1 MEAREFPE
9 STEFAG
15 APGAVGASAEITEID
30 PAKIAARSPW
40 QLFWRRFREDK
51 LAMASLVFLVLLVI
65 VAIAAPLVVKI
76 GGGWDPNAEDQ
87 QALNPLFATATG
99 PSSQHIFGVDG
110 LGRDVFSRVVYGAR
124 VSLVVAF
131 AATFLATLLGV
142 VAGLVSGYFRGW
154 TDTIISRA
162 IDVLLAIPYLMLA
175 IGLAAACTFSS
186 SKSGTSAGCF
196 GGHIDVQN
204 PILAIVGAVIL
215 AAAVGLGLRRRDFAD
230 WAIAAG
236 VAGVIL
242 LLLGLVPI
250 PIPAIKPGIGVVIFV
265 IAVTSWTYI
274 ARIVRG
280 QTLSLREKEF
290 VESARASGAGH
301 GRIIFRE
308 LLPNLTAPIIVYAS
322 ILIPQV
328 ILYEAALS
336 FLGVGVVDQPS
347 WGQMIADAT
356 GDFSTYWWYMLF
368 PGLALLF
375 TVLAFNLVGDA
386 MQDALNPRAK
396 KT

>member
-1 MEAREFPE
+1 LEAHDFPE
-9 STEFAG
+9 SAEFRG
-15 APGAVGASAEITEID
+15 APGAVGGSAELTEID
-30 PAKIAARSPW
+30 PSKIAARSPW
-40 QLFWRRFREDK
+40 HLFWRRFREDK

-65 VAIAAPLVVKI
+65 VAIAAPLVVDLV
-76 GGGWDPNAEDQ
+76 GAPGPDVEDQ
-87 QALNPLFATATG
+87 DALNPIFATATG
-99 PSSQHIFGVDG
+99 PSSAHIFGVDG

-131 AATFLATLLGV
+131 AATFIATLLGV
-142 VAGLVSGYFRGW
+142 VAGLLAGYFRGW

-162 IDVLLAIPYLMLA
+162 VDVLLAIPYLMLA
-175 IGLAAACTFSS
+175 IGLAAACTFSTGS
-186 SKSGTSAGCF
+186 SGSTSAGCL
-196 GGHIDVQN
+196 GG
-204 PILAIVGAVIL
+204 L
-215 AAAVGLGLRRRDFAD
+215 
-230 WAIAAG
+230 
-236 VAGVIL
+236 
-242 LLLGLVPI
+242 
-250 PIPAIKPGIGVVIFV
+250 IKPGLGVVIFV
-265 IAVTSWTYI
+265 ISVTSWTYI

-280 QTLSLREKEF
+280 QTFSLREKEF
-290 VESARASGAGH
+290 VEAARASGAGH
-301 GRIIFRE
+301 TRIIFRE

-322 ILIPQV
+322 ILVPQV

-347 WGQMIADAT
+347 WGQMISDAT

>member
-1 MEAREFPE
+1 MEAHDFPE
-9 STEFAG
+9 SAEFRG
-15 APGAVGASAEITEID
+15 APGAVGAGAELTEID
-30 PAKIAARSPW
+30 PSKIAARSPW

-51 LAMASLVFLVLLVI
+51 LAMASLVFLVLLVL
-65 VAIAAPLVVKI
+65 VAIFAAQIVDLVGAPGPDV
-76 GGGWDPNAEDQ
+76 EDQ
-87 QALNPLFATATG
+87 NALNQTFATATG
-99 PSSQHIFGVDG
+99 PSSAHIFGVDG

-131 AATFLATLLGV
+131 AATFLSTVLGV
-142 VAGLVSGYFRGW
+142 IAGLLAGYFRGW
-154 TDTIISRA
+154 TDTVVSRLV
-162 IDVLLAIPYLMLA
+162 DVLLAIPYLMLA
-175 IGLAAACTFSS
+175 IGLAAACTFSTG
-186 SKSGTSAGCF
+186 KSGASAGCL
-196 GGHIDVQN
+196 GG
-204 PILAIVGAVIL
+204 L
-215 AAAVGLGLRRRDFAD
+215 
-230 WAIAAG
+230 
-236 VAGVIL
+236 
-242 LLLGLVPI
+242 
-250 PIPAIKPGIGVVIFV
+250 IKPGLSVVIFV

-290 VESARASGAGH
+290 VEAARASGAGH
-301 GRIIFRE
+301 ARIIFRE

-322 ILIPQV
+322 ILVPQV

-347 WGQMIADAT
+347 WGQMISDAS
-356 GDFSTYWWYMLF
+356 GDFNTYWWYMLF
-368 PGLALLF
+368 PGIALLM

>member
-1 MEAREFPE
+1 MEARDFTEEFPG
-9 STEFAG
+9 S
-15 APGAVGASAEITEID
+15 PSAVGAGAEITQID
-30 PAKIAARSPW
+30 PTKIAARSPW

-51 LAMASLVFLVLLVI
+51 LALVSLVFLALLII
-65 VAIAAPLVVKI
+65 VAIAAPLVVDI
-76 GGGWDPNAEDQ
+76 FGAPGPNVEDQ
-87 QALNPLFATATG
+87 NALNSTFATATG

-110 LGRDVFSRVVYGAR
+110 LGRDVFSRVIYGAR

-131 AATFLATLLGV
+131 VATFFATILGV
-142 VAGLVSGYFRGW
+142 IAGLVAGYFRGW

-162 IDVLLAIPYLMLA
+162 VDVLLAIPYLMLA
-175 IGLAAACTFSS
+175 IGLAAACTFSTGEQ
-186 SKSGTSAGCF
+186 GTSAGCF
-196 GGHIDVQN
+196 GGHVNLQS
-204 PILAIVGAVIL
+204 PILVIIGGLLVVG
-215 AAAVGLGLRRRDFAD
+215 
-230 WAIAAG
+230 G
-236 VAGVIL
+236 VAWASMRHLDEWATGATGVGVIL
-242 LLLGLVPI
+242 LILGLISIPVP
-250 PIPAIKPGIGVVIFV
+250 AVKPGIGVVIFV

-290 VESARASGAGH
+290 VEAARASGAGH
-301 GRIIFRE
+301 TRIIFRE

-322 ILIPQV
+322 ILVPQV

-336 FLGVGVVDQPS
+336 YLGVGVVDQPS
-347 WGQMIADAT
+347 WGQMISDAT